1 MGGPE
6 SKDLAQSLC
15 LNMAQVAECDGP
27 VADATCGGMGGAQG
41 RHLPPVFG
49 DFIAD
54 TGLSFRRIEQV
65 LGCPGSGLRTLTG
78 VWGYLGTVGFRL
90 CSPCRNS
97 SSRVVL

>member
-6 SKDLAQSLC
+6 SEDLAQSLC
-15 LNMAQVAECDGP
+15 LNKAQVAECDGP
-27 VADATCGGMGGAQG
+27 VADATCGAQG

-54 TGLSFRRIEQV
+54 TGLSFRRMEQV
-65 LGCPGSGLRTLTG
+65 PGCPGSGLRTLTG
-78 VWGYLGTVGFRL
+78 VWGYLGAVGFRL

-97 SSRVVL
+97 SSGVVL